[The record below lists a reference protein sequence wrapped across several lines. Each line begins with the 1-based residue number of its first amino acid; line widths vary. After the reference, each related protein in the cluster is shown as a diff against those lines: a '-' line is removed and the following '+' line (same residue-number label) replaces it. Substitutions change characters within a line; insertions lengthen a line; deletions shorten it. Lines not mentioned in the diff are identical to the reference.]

1 MKMLTN
7 QFFLHKKSS
16 SEHSSPPQSLN
27 TWFLFTSVLLPHLDN
42 PTGFSPS
49 IQLDLIN
56 TSSWSSPPLVVLVM
70 TLLQGTQGLVNQ
82 EPSGSHLGIQGTQG
96 PGRQDLIGLRPD
108 HNSFL
113 VFFHSNVFLSI
124 SHHLTHLTHQ
134 LPKVSLHSSPGRAAI
149 PKLLRQSY

>member
-82 EPSGSHLGIQGTQG
+82 EPSGQSSWNPGNPGTWQTG
-96 PGRQDLIGLRPD
+96 PDWASPWSQLIFSVLSQQCFSEHKSPP
-108 HNSFL
+108 
-113 VFFHSNVFLSI
+113 HSLDTSAPK
-124 SHHLTHLTHQ
+124 S
-134 LPKVSLHSSPGRAAI
+134 LPPLQPW
-149 PKLLRQSY
+149 